1 MKGSSNNDA
10 KTWLNNVV
18 RTEALV
24 LLTYILLK
32 FLYFKKPYFPCILL
46 CLKKGPLVPESD
58 ISCLHVLCE
67 G

>member
-24 LLTYILLK
+24 LLTKFEIEILVYIVE
-32 FLYFKKPYFPCILL
+32 IL
-46 CLKKGPLVPESD
+46 
-58 ISCLHVLCE
+58 IF
-67 G
+67 